1 MSPGRP
7 SLTDLNTSASD
18 SISTDTKTESDG
30 HQDLTDLDKRRR
42 NTAALARFRVKK
54 KLKEKSM
61 DSKLQT
67 MEQTAREFEEKI
79 QRLEMENKLL
89 RTLIVE
95 RGSKKSDEELEDLRQ
110 RAAKR

>member
-1 MSPGRP
+1 
-7 SLTDLNTSASD
+7 
-18 SISTDTKTESDG
+18 
-30 HQDLTDLDKRRR
+30 
-42 NTAALARFRVKK
+42 
-54 KLKEKSM
+54 M